1 MLDSLNMYY
10 FGLFEYLNDTHL
22 FALIIYLASSIK
34 SDRKDFCT
42 FRFNM
47 ENSQKSIDIQ
57 HQVRNN
63 ATELNDFLRGMKSWQ
78 QEMQAKDQQ
87 LLDAKRL
94 KKEKQL
100 EKEPSTRKLVS
111 PPPKRASKK
120 VDDSSKSKTSQSK
133 NVINP
138 KDNSNNS
145 ERIKA
150 YDYSAWDKFDVDKA
164 CNDVDKIDPQQEY
177 NESKTECNN
186 LEKNSLP
193 KNATNEH
200 LSTEEDKTNQLLIS
214 KQQAAAEKDRGNE
227 YFKVLKSY
235 LSRAWFNLI

>member
-1 MLDSLNMYY
+1 MNIYY
-10 FGLFEYLNDTHL
+10 FTLFEYLNDTHL
-22 FALIIYLASSIK
+22 FTPLIYLTSSIK
-34 SDRKDFCT
+34 SKTKGFCT

-47 ENSQKSIDIQ
+47 DNAQKSMDIQ

-87 LLDAKRL
+87 LLDAKKL

-120 VDDSSKSKTSQSK
+120 VEESSKSKTSQSK
-133 NVINP
+133 DVINP
-138 KDNSNNS
+138 KDNSKNS
-145 ERIKA
+145 DRIKA

-164 CNDVDKIDPQQEY
+164 CNDVDKIEPQQEH
-177 NESKTECNN
+177 NGSETECNN
-186 LEKNSLP
+186 LEYNSLS
-193 KNATNEH
+193 KNVKHEH

-227 YFKVLKSY
+227 YFKV
-235 LSRAWFNLI
+235 I